1 MSTATALTAGT
12 PGTAPSAASAAESF
26 SYLTQAESTRR
37 RGPSSRFWDRV
48 ADPLYTAFVV
58 ILLGTAVIAI
68 IYPLYFVVI
77 ASISDPNQ
85 IYEGNVWVWP
95 KGITFE
101 GYARIFSTATVI
113 RGFAN
118 SLLYTTV
125 GTTVSVCSILG
136 AGYALSRKSLP
147 FRNFFMVLFIIT
159 MFFDGGMIA
168 RYLVVRDLGILN
180 TMWAVILPGAIG
192 VTNLII
198 ARAFFQ
204 TTIPEELHEAAE
216 LDGASEFRYFF
227 RIVLPLSK
235 ALIMLLVVTHAVGY
249 WNQFFDAMIY
259 LNDETKYPLQLVL
272 RNILIQS
279 DVSASGLSATGLDS
293 YAESQRIAELMKYG
307 MIVVSTFPLLAV
319 LPFTQ
324 KYFAQGAMLGAVK
337 N

>member
-1 MSTATALTAGT
+1 MSTAVTAAGSVMDT
-12 PGTAPSAASAAESF
+12 EP
-26 SYLTQAESTRR
+26 TRR
-37 RGPSSRFWDRV
+37 TSGASRFWGRV
-48 ADPLYTAFVV
+48 ADPLYVAFVA
-58 ILLGTAVIAI
+58 ILLGTAVVAI

-85 IYEGNVWVWP
+85 VFDGNVWLWP

-101 GYARIFSTATVI
+101 GYQRIFSTSVVL
-113 RGFAN
+113 RGFAH
-118 SLLYTTV
+118 SVLYTVV
-125 GTTVSVCSILG
+125 GTTISVCSILG

-147 FRNFFMVLFIIT
+147 FRNFFMVLFLIT

-168 RYLVVRDLGILN
+168 RYLVVRDLHMLD

-198 ARAFFQ
+198 ARTFFE

-235 ALIMLLVVTHAVGY
+235 ALIMLLIVTHAVGY

-279 DVSASGLSATGLDS
+279 DVSGSGVSATGMDS

-307 MIVVSTFPLLAV
+307 MIVVSTFPLLAL

-324 KYFAQGAMLGAVK
+324 KYFSQGAMIGAVK
-337 N
+337 S

>member
-1 MSTATALTAGT
+1 MSSATASTTGLLTSTGPARRNHPAG
-12 PGTAPSAASAAESF
+12 
-26 SYLTQAESTRR
+26 
-37 RGPSSRFWDRV
+37 RFWERV
-48 ADPLYTAFVV
+48 ADPLYAAFVV

-85 IYEGNVWVWP
+85 IYEGNVWLWP

-101 GYARIFSTATVI
+101 GYARIFSTSTVI

-118 SLLYTTV
+118 SLLYTVV
-125 GTTVSVCSILG
+125 GTTISVCSILG
-136 AGYALSRKSLP
+136 AGYALSRKTLP
-147 FRNFFMVLFIIT
+147 FRRTIMAAFIVT

-168 RYLVVRDLGILN
+168 RYLVVRDLGMLN
-180 TMWAVILPGAIG
+180 TMWAVVLPGAIG
-192 VTNLII
+192 VTNLVI
-198 ARAFFQ
+198 ARTFFS

-216 LDGASEFRYFF
+216 LDGSSELRYFF
-227 RIVLPLSK
+227 QIVLPLSK
-235 ALIMLLVVTHAVGY
+235 ALIMLLVVTHAVAY

-279 DVSASGLSATGLDS
+279 DVSGSGLSATGMDS

-307 MIVVSTFPLLAV
+307 MIVVSTFPLLAA

-324 KYFAQGAMLGAVK
+324 KYFAQGAMIGAVK
-337 N
+337 S